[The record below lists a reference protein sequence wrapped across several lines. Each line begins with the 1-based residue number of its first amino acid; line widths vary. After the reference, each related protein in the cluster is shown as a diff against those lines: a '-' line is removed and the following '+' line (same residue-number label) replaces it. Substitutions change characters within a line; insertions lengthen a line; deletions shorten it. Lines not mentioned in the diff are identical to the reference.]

1 MISMNFDYCLT
12 FKADRI
18 ITSKSNTE
26 HILIAQIFHDFP
38 SIKICIFISGRSRGH
53 SGYRN
58 NNMKNGVDSQ
68 PQFDVYHRVEN
79 HTIQLGAT
87 AFLPCIIKNLGN
99 RSVRIT

>member
-1 MISMNFDYCLT
+1 M
-12 FKADRI
+12 I
-18 ITSKSNTE
+18 ITSKSNTSKTIDCE
-26 HILIAQIFHDFP
+26 KIFHEFT
-38 SIKICIFISGRSRGH
+38 SIKICISISGRSRGH

-99 RSVRIT
+99 RSVRIK